1 MQDNPEISIVIP
13 AYNEAE
19 NLDQLRESLVAS
31 LESLGKTFE
40 VILVDD
46 GSTDNTY
53 EKIAQFSNEDPRFRG
68 IRMRKNVGKANAL
81 AAGFDSV
88 RGTTIFTLDS
98 DNQDDPAEIPRFL
111 EKLDEGYDLVSGWKR
126 VRNDPKRRVLASRVF
141 NGVIRMISRVPL
153 HDFNCGFKAY
163 RVEAIRSLTLY
174 GEWHRFIPVLASD
187 RGFRVTEIEVRHHPR
202 LRGKSRYGWE
212 RYFRGF
218 ADCLTLMFLS
228 HYSERPGHLF
238 AGLGIII
245 GGFGIAINAFLT
257 LLHFTHGT
265 IQGKYPLLGL
275 GILLVILGA
284 QFFFTG
290 LLAELFVA
298 KHPTRKFRTAI
309 ADRVGFEGEPPK
321 PIPPLCES
329 RDAETEG

>member
-13 AYNEAE
+13 AHNEAE
-19 NLDQLRESLVAS
+19 NLEQLRESLVAS
-31 LESLGKTFE
+31 LEPLGKTFE
-40 VILVDD
+40 VIVVDD
-46 GSTDNTY
+46 GSTDDTY
-53 EKIAQFSNEDPRFRG
+53 GKIAQFSSADPRFRG

-88 RGTTIFTLDS
+88 RGTTVFTLDG
-98 DNQDDPAEIPRFL
+98 DNQYDPAEIPRFL

-126 VRNDPKRRVLASRVF
+126 VRNDPKHRVLASRIF
-141 NGVIRMISRVPL
+141 NGIIRLISRVPL

-163 RVEAIRSLTLY
+163 RVEAIRGLTLY

-187 RGFRVTEIEVRHHPR
+187 QGFRVAEIEVRHHPR

-238 AGLGIII
+238 TGLGLLS
-245 GGFGIAINAFLT
+245 GGAGAAISAFLAF
-257 LLHFTHGT
+257 LHFTQET

-275 GILLVILGA
+275 GILLMILGT

-309 ADRVGFEGEPPK
+309 AERVGVEGDQPK
-321 PIPPLCES
+321 PIPPACES
-329 RDAETEG
+329 RASAIED